1 MVLNISAHANQP
13 KLVTPAP
20 SAMVTMKPLSLK
32 VISLCCAT
40 GLILLGG
47 CTHPVGII
55 PEPLVTAPRA
65 VAPTNKAEADAA
77 LALVAASRTG
87 LQISATPPLPP
98 EFVPKNLQPAV
109 PVPVAT
115 NEAADVTFNF
125 ENLPLPAFIQ
135 TVYANMLKRNINID
149 PVVMASKELVTLR
162 SGKPMTATA
171 AENSVRLL
179 LKSYG
184 IAVLD
189 FGGLT
194 RIVKE
199 TAATGVLPEIRRGRS
214 LPDTPMPLRPVF
226 QIVELQAVSQREITQ
241 YLTALIPD
249 KVKVTSDLSRAAL
262 MLAGVSDDVAAAV
275 EIIQMLDQPMMK
287 GRNSVRISPQVWS
300 AEELAKKLTE
310 ILITEGY
317 AVGPAVPGS
326 AVQFPITLLPIS
338 GVNTIVVFAQSKDI
352 TNHIIEWAKTLDKPA
367 EKSVGRKYF
376 SYQVKNTDASRL
388 AETLS
393 QLLGGARAPAASAS
407 AVAPAP
413 ATTGATST
421 PAPSR
426 NDGVT
431 VDKSSN
437 TLLFQS
443 TGEDYGDII
452 RIVRELDQ
460 VTRQVMIEVTV
471 AEVTVSDKLLTGVDL
486 IYKSANEKGIATRQY
501 QNLGNLVAG
510 FVFSQFDNFGGP
522 RAVLSALATDNRATV
537 RSSPLVFVRNGET
550 GKFRS
555 GKEVPVV
562 TSQLTTTNTG
572 GTTGL
577 IQNQTVQ
584 YRNTGTLVTV
594 KPVIHS
600 ADSVELEISQ
610 EVSNVVETE
619 SGVGNSPI
627 FTTKNIETKMTLRH
641 GETYVMGGLV
651 DESFSTT
658 NKGVPF
664 VKDIPVFGRLFGNN
678 SNNKSRTELVMLVT
692 PYILNDSNETRAI
705 SDAFRRQLGPWT
717 NTVGASPESATAPK
731 Q

>member
-1 MVLNISAHANQP
+1 MALKTLIQAHLPKKLQRVAISGNTTRASANALAAVCGLAVLS
-13 KLVTPAP
+13 
-20 SAMVTMKPLSLK
+20 
-32 VISLCCAT
+32 
-40 GLILLGG
+40 G
-47 CTHPVGII
+47 CTQTVGII
-55 PEPLVTAPRA
+55 PEPLVTPSRPS
-65 VAPTNKAEADAA
+65 PTANKADGAAADA
-77 LALVAASRTG
+77 LAAAARAG
-87 LQISATPPLPP
+87 LQVLPTPALPN
-98 EFVPKNLQPAV
+98 EFVPKNLQAV
-109 PVPVAT
+109 APTPIAV
-115 NEAADVTFNF
+115 NEAVDVTFNF

-162 SGKPMTATA
+162 SGKPMTATN

-199 TAATGVLPEIRRGRS
+199 TSATGVLPEIRRGRS

-226 QIVELQAVSQREITQ
+226 QIVELQVVNPREITQ

-249 KVKVTSDLSRAAL
+249 KVKVTQDATRPTLL
-262 MLAGVSDDVAAAV
+262 LAGVSDDVAAAL
-275 EIIQMLDQPMMK
+275 EIIQMLDQPQMK
-287 GRNSVRISPQVWS
+287 GRSSVRISPQIWS

-310 ILITEGY
+310 ILIAEGY
-317 AVGPAVPGS
+317 AVGPANANS
-326 AVQFPITLLPIS
+326 VQYPITLLPIS
-338 GVNTIVVFAQSKDI
+338 GVNTIVVFAQSKDV
-352 TNHIIEWAKTLDKPA
+352 TNHIVEWAKTLDKPA

-393 QLLGGARAPAASAS
+393 QLLSGSRLPAASGA
-407 AVAPAP
+407 AAPTAAT
-413 ATTGATST
+413 ATTST
-421 PAPSR
+421 TPTRS
-426 NDGVT
+426 DGVT

-471 AEVTVSDKLLTGVDL
+471 AEVNLDDSLKTGVDWFFNA
-486 IYKSANEKGIATRQY
+486 ANDKGQINQKTQ
-501 QNLGNLVAG
+501 LSGNSFAG
-510 FVFSQFDNFGGP
+510 FVFNQLDGYGGS
-522 RAVLSALATDNRATV
+522 RALLSALATDNRATV
-537 RSSPLVFVRNGET
+537 VSSPRIFARNGET

-562 TSQLTTTNTG
+562 TSQLTTNNTN
-572 GTTGL
+572 GTNAL

-584 YRNTGTLVTV
+584 YRNTGVLVSV

-600 ADSVELEISQ
+600 SDQVDLEINQ
-610 EVSNVVETE
+610 EVSSVSTND
-619 SGVGNSPI
+619 SGVGNSPV
-627 FTTKNIETKMTLRH
+627 FSTKNIETKMTLRH
-641 GETYVMGGLV
+641 GETYVMGGLIAE
-651 DESFSTT
+651 DTART
-658 NKGVPF
+658 NSGVPF
-664 VKDIPVFGRLFGNN
+664 AKDIPLLGRLFGKNTDT
-678 SNNKSRTELVMLVT
+678 KARTELVMLVT

-717 NTVGASPESATAPK
+717 NTVGTVNDAPVAAPK

>member
-1 MVLNISAHANQP
+1 MALKLLIQARLPKKLKRATISGSSMRASANTLAAICGLAVLS
-13 KLVTPAP
+13 
-20 SAMVTMKPLSLK
+20 
-32 VISLCCAT
+32 
-40 GLILLGG
+40 G
-47 CTHPVGII
+47 CTQTVGLI
-55 PEPLVTAPRA
+55 PEPLVTPARPTA
-65 VAPTNKAEADAA
+65 LTNKADGAAADA
-77 LALVAASRTG
+77 LTAATRGG
-87 LQISATPPLPP
+87 LQVLPAP
-98 EFVPKNLQPAV
+98 ALPSEFVPKNLQPPTPA
-109 PVPVAT
+109 PVTA
-115 NEAADVTFNF
+115 NEALDVTFNF

-149 PVVMASKELVTLR
+149 PVVMASKDLVTLR
-162 SGKPMTATA
+162 SGKPMTATS

-199 TAATGVLPEIRRGRS
+199 TPANGVLPEIRRGRS

-226 QIVELQAVSQREITQ
+226 HIVELQAVNPREITQ

-249 KVKVTSDLSRAAL
+249 KVKVTQDATRPTLL
-262 MLAGVSDDVAAAV
+262 LAGVSDDVAAAV
-275 EIIQMLDQPMMK
+275 EIIQMLDQPQMK
-287 GRNSVRISPQVWS
+287 GRSSVRISPQIWS

-310 ILITEGY
+310 ILLAEGY
-317 AVGPAVPGS
+317 AVGAAAPN

-338 GVNTIVVFAQSKDI
+338 GVNTIVVFSQSKEI
-352 TNHIIEWAKTLDKPA
+352 TNHIVEWAKTLDKPA

-393 QLLGGARAPAASAS
+393 QLLSGARSPAASA
-407 AVAPAP
+407 AAAPASTN
-413 ATTGATST
+413 ATATPT
-421 PAPSR
+421 R

-471 AEVTVSDKLLTGVDL
+471 AEVNVDDSLKTGVDWFFNA
-486 IYKSANEKGIATRQY
+486 ANGKGQISQKTQ
-501 QNLGNLVAG
+501 LSGNSFAG
-510 FVFSQFDNFGGP
+510 FVFNQLDGYGGS
-522 RAVLSALATDNRATV
+522 RALLSALATDNRATV
-537 RSSPLVFVRNGET
+537 VSSPRIFARNGET

-562 TSQLTTTNTG
+562 TSQLTTNNTN
-572 GTTGL
+572 GTNAL

-584 YRNTGTLVTV
+584 YRNTGVLVSV

-600 ADSVELEISQ
+600 SDQVDLEINQ
-610 EVSNVVETE
+610 EVSSVSTND
-619 SGVGNSPI
+619 SGVGNSPV
-627 FTTKNIETKMTLRH
+627 FSTKNIETKMTLRH
-641 GETYVMGGLV
+641 GETYVMGGLISE
-651 DESFSTT
+651 DTART
-658 NKGVPF
+658 NSGVPF
-664 VKDIPVFGRLFGNN
+664 AKDLPLLGRLFGKNTDT
-678 SNNKSRTELVMLVT
+678 KARTELVMLVT

-717 NTVGASPESATAPK
+717 NTVGPVVESPVVAPK

>member
-1 MVLNISAHANQP
+1 MALNISADATSANPEQLP
-13 KLVTPAP
+13 
-20 SAMVTMKPLSLK
+20 LK
-32 VISLCCAT
+32 VAVASLAFNFNAITLYCAA
-40 GLILLGG
+40 GLLVLSG
-47 CTHPVGII
+47 CTQTVGII
-55 PEPLVTAPRA
+55 PEPLITAPRA
-65 VAPTNKAEADAA
+65 APLVSKADADA
-77 LALVAASRTG
+77 TLASATAARGG
-87 LQISATPPLPP
+87 LQVTPTPPLPA

-109 PVPVAT
+109 TPPAVV
-115 NEAADVTFNF
+115 NEAMDVTFNF

-171 AENSVRLL
+171 AESSVRLL

-226 QIVELQAVSQREITQ
+226 QIVELQAVNPRDIVQ

-249 KVKVTSDLSRAAL
+249 KVKITQDATRPTL

-275 EIIQMLDQPMMK
+275 EIIQLLDQPQMK
-287 GRNSVRISPQVWS
+287 GRSSVRISPQIWS
-300 AEELAKKLTE
+300 ADELAKKLTE
-310 ILITEGY
+310 ILLAEGY
-317 AVGPAVPGS
+317 AVGAAAAGG
-326 AVQFPITLLPIS
+326 VQYPITLLPIS
-338 GVNTIVVFAQSKDI
+338 GVNSIIVFAQSKDVA
-352 TNHIIEWAKTLDKPA
+352 NHIVEWARTLDKPA

-407 AVAPAP
+407 APAP
-413 ATTGATST
+413 AQATTGSTSA

-486 IYKSANEKGIATRQY
+486 VYKSVNEKGITTRQY
-501 QNLGNLVAG
+501 QNLGNLVSG

-610 EVSNVVETE
+610 EVSNVVENE
-619 SGVGNSPI
+619 SGVGNSPV

-658 NKGVPF
+658 NKGIPF
-664 VKDIPVFGRLFGNN
+664 AKDIPLLGRLFGNN

-692 PYILNDSNETRAI
+692 PYILNDSNETRTI

-717 NTVGASPESATAPK
+717 NTVGATSEPSTALPK
-731 Q
+731 

>member
-1 MVLNISAHANQP
+1 M
-13 KLVTPAP
+13 
-20 SAMVTMKPLSLK
+20 LS
-32 VISLCCAT
+32 
-40 GLILLGG
+40 G
-47 CTHPVGII
+47 CTQTVGII
-55 PEPLVTAPRA
+55 PEPLITAPRA
-65 VAPTNKAEADAA
+65 APLVSKADADA
-77 LALVAASRTG
+77 TLASATAARGG
-87 LQISATPPLPP
+87 LQVTPTPPLPA

-109 PVPVAT
+109 TPPAVV
-115 NEAADVTFNF
+115 NEAMDVTFNF

-171 AENSVRLL
+171 AESSVRLL

-226 QIVELQAVSQREITQ
+226 QIVELQAVNPRDIVQ

-249 KVKVTSDLSRAAL
+249 KVKITQDATRPTL

-275 EIIQMLDQPMMK
+275 EIIQLLDQPQMK
-287 GRNSVRISPQVWS
+287 GRSSVRISPQIWS
-300 AEELAKKLTE
+300 ADELAKKLTE
-310 ILITEGY
+310 ILLAEGY
-317 AVGPAVPGS
+317 AVGAAAAGG
-326 AVQFPITLLPIS
+326 VQYPITLLPIS
-338 GVNTIVVFAQSKDI
+338 GVNSIIVFAQSKDVA
-352 TNHIIEWAKTLDKPA
+352 NHIVEWARTLDKPA

-407 AVAPAP
+407 APAP
-413 ATTGATST
+413 AQATTGSTSA

-486 IYKSANEKGIATRQY
+486 VYKSVNEKGITTRQY
-501 QNLGNLVAG
+501 QNLGNLVSG

-610 EVSNVVETE
+610 EVSNVVENE
-619 SGVGNSPI
+619 SGVGNSPV

-658 NKGVPF
+658 NKGIPF
-664 VKDIPVFGRLFGNN
+664 AKDIPLLGRLFGNN

-692 PYILNDSNETRAI
+692 PYILNDSNETRTI

-717 NTVGASPESATAPK
+717 NTVGATSEPSTALPK
-731 Q
+731 

>member
-1 MVLNISAHANQP
+1 MALNIFADATSPNSKQPPLQVAMSSLASNFNAITLYCAAGLLVLN
-13 KLVTPAP
+13 
-20 SAMVTMKPLSLK
+20 
-32 VISLCCAT
+32 
-40 GLILLGG
+40 G
-47 CTHPVGII
+47 CTQTVGII
-55 PEPLVTAPRA
+55 PEPLITAPR
-65 VAPTNKAEADAA
+65 VAPLVSKADADA
-77 LALVAASRTG
+77 ILASATAARGG
-87 LQISATPPLPP
+87 LQVTPTPPLPP
-98 EFVPKNLQPAV
+98 EFVLKNLQPAV
-109 PVPVAT
+109 TPPIVV
-115 NEAADVTFNF
+115 NEAMDVTFNF

-226 QIVELQAVSQREITQ
+226 QIVELQAVNPRDIVQ

-249 KVKVTSDLSRAAL
+249 KVKITQDATRPTL

-275 EIIQMLDQPMMK
+275 EIIQLLDQPQMK
-287 GRNSVRISPQVWS
+287 GRSSVRISPQIWS
-300 AEELAKKLTE
+300 ADELAKKLTE
-310 ILITEGY
+310 ILLAEGY
-317 AVGPAVPGS
+317 AVGAAAAGG
-326 AVQFPITLLPIS
+326 VQYPITLLPIS
-338 GVNTIVVFAQSKDI
+338 GVNSIIVFAQSKEVA
-352 TNHIIEWAKTLDKPA
+352 NHIVEWAKTLDKPA

-393 QLLGGARAPAASAS
+393 QLLGGARTPAASA
-407 AVAPAP
+407 ATPAQ
-413 ATTGATST
+413 ATAGATST

-486 IYKSANEKGIATRQY
+486 VYRSANEKGIVTRQY

-610 EVSNVVETE
+610 EVSNVVENE
-619 SGVGNSPI
+619 SGVGNSPV

-658 NKGVPF
+658 NKGIPF
-664 VKDIPVFGRLFGNN
+664 AKDIPLLGRLFGNN

-692 PYILNDSNETRAI
+692 PYILNDSNETRTI

-717 NTVGASPESATAPK
+717 NTVGATSEPATVLPK
-731 Q
+731 